1 MFYCL
6 KGTRNTYLSTVERKI
21 LPNLVFFPQK
31 NQFYEGKRKNFAEKF
46 HSQL

>member
-21 LPNLVFFPQK
+21 SPNFVFFAK

-46 HSQL
+46 R